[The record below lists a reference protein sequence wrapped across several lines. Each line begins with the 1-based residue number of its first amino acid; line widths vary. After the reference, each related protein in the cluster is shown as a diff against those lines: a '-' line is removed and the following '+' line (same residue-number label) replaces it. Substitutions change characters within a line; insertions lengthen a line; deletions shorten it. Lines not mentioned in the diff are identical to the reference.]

1 MPKNRKGSDNRIV
14 KGAMAAGAAMAGFFA
29 LVGRKIYSGVKFDK
43 VTGRDDPNATV
54 KRINNMKRVAVMIG
68 LAILILIIIMLLLRG
83 CQGGEPPHG
92 SVDIPGNV
100 IDPQPSEITPK
111 ADLEFNKDNAEENL
125 SFDVEGMNGGDSESI
140 LYRVVATYNS
150 DFVLKYDMTIREDEE
165 FQKLAEI
172 LKIKVELMKTD
183 GDALLYDG
191 LLTDMSAVEMDL
203 NADKDTTTEYLF
215 RITMYLDAPLSEQ
228 YYGQKLIADMS
239 WWIEAQDNISIANNE
254 FTTISKTIPPDPPAI
269 TPNLSFITKN
279 EGDNTAFDMRHIMN
293 GDSQTRYFAFEVTH
307 GEDIKMGIQNA
318 IVTDS
323 KLKEVLNVK
332 VELVGENGNTTLYEG
347 LLKDL
352 TVEHTLAQNNSNK
365 TTVYY
370 KVTVTANG
378 LTEAYCETKIVCD
391 LSWSLIGTTE
401 QLKVPNNSFIAYY
414 KPVTPPDPPVIT
426 PDLNFVTVNEG
437 DNTAF
442 DMKDI
447 ENGDSQ
453 TRYFAF
459 DVVHGEDI
467 KVAIKNAITVDSN
480 LHDVLKL
487 KVELVGAD
495 GNTVLY
501 EGLLKD
507 LNAEHTL
514 AKNADNKTKVYYKV
528 TVIAD
533 GLTEAY
539 CENKL
544 ICDLSWTL
552 VGTTE
557 QLKVSNNT
565 FVAYDKPVT
574 PPDPPVITPDLNF
587 TQINEGDNTAFN
599 MNDVEN
605 GDSQTK
611 YFAFEVTHGEDIKVV
626 IKNDVVLDS
635 KLKEVLK
642 VKVELVGE
650 NGNTSLYEGLL
661 KDLNVEHTL
670 TKNDNN
676 KTAVYYKVTVI
687 ADGLTEDYCETKL
700 VCDLS
705 WSLDGTSEQLKVPS
719 NSFVAYDKPVTP
731 PDPPTPPE
739 VATSIELTA
748 KDGYENIPFD
758 VNNILPGD
766 SAAQYYCVSVTH
778 DSTETVRFYI
788 NVDTAQKLTAVMRV
802 KVEQLI
808 PDAEDKILYDGLMK
822 DCTAVDVSVSAS
834 SETVT
839 PIYYRI
845 TVYTNGAEVGN
856 EYAGESL
863 TADFSWQLQ

>member
-1 MPKNRKGSDNRIV
+1 MANNIFQKLVSSVGSAMSKFIAIAKFEKITDNADP
-14 KGAMAAGAAMAGFFA
+14 GAP
-29 LVGRKIYSGVKFDK
+29 I
-43 VTGRDDPNATV
+43 
-54 KRINNMKRVAVMIG
+54 KRINNMKRIAVMIG
-68 LAILILIIIMLLLRG
+68 LLILVLVIVVLLLRG

-100 IDPQPSEITPK
+100 IDPIPPVVTPK
-111 ADLEFNKDNAEENL
+111 ANLEFNNTNAEENL
-125 SFDVEGMNGGDSESI
+125 SFDVDGMNGGDSKST
-140 LYRVVATYNS
+140 LYRIIAKYNS
-150 DFVLKYDMTIREDEE
+150 DFILKYDMTIREDEE

-172 LKIKVELMKTD
+172 MKIKVELIGAV
-183 GDALLYDG
+183 GDILLYDG
-191 LLTDMSAVEMDL
+191 LLSDMSAAEINL
-203 NADKDTTTEYLF
+203 SANAETQTEYLF
-215 RITMYLDAPLSEQ
+215 RITMYLDSPLGEQ
-228 YYGQKLIADMS
+228 YYGQKLVADMS
-239 WWIEAQDNISIANNE
+239 WWIEEQDNITIANNE
-254 FTTISKTIPPDPPAI
+254 ITTVSKTTPPDPPQPPAI
-269 TPNLSFITKN
+269 TPDLNFVTVN
-279 EGDNTAFDMRHIMN
+279 EGDNTAFDMKNIKN
-293 GDSQTRYFAFEVTH
+293 GDSQTRYFAFEVVH
-307 GEDIKMGIQNA
+307 GEDIKVDIKNA

-323 KLKEVLNVK
+323 KLHEVLKVK
-332 VELVGENGNTTLYEG
+332 VELVGEDGNTILYEG

-352 TVEHTLAQNNSNK
+352 NAEHTLAKNDNNK
-365 TTVYY
+365 TSVYY
-370 KVTVTANG
+370 KVTVTADG
-378 LTEAYCETKIVCD
+378 LTEDYCETKLVCD
-391 LSWSLIGTTE
+391 LTWSLVGTTE
-401 QLKVPNNSFIAYY
+401 QLKVPNNTFVAYD
-414 KPVTPPDPPVIT
+414 KPVSPPDPPVIT

-437 DNTAF
+437 DNAAF
-442 DMKDI
+442 DMKDVK
-447 ENGDSQ
+447 NGDSQ

-459 DVVHGEDI
+459 EVVHGEDI

-480 LHDVLKL
+480 LHDVLKV
-487 KVELVGAD
+487 KVELVGSD

-528 TVIAD
+528 TVNAD

-544 ICDLSWTL
+544 VCDLSWSL

-565 FVAYDKPVT
+565 FVAYDKPAT
-574 PPDPPVITPDLNF
+574 PPEPPQPPVITPDLNF
-587 TQINEGDNTAFN
+587 VTVNEGDNTAFD
-599 MNDVEN
+599 MSDVEN

-650 NGNTSLYEGLL
+650 NGNTTLYEGLL

-705 WSLDGTSEQLKVPS
+705 WTLDGTSEQLKVPS

-748 KDGYENIPFD
+748 KNGYENTPFE
-758 VNNILPGD
+758 VNNMLPGD
-766 SAAQYYCVSVTH
+766 NATQYYCVSVTH
-778 DSTETVRFYI
+778 DSTETVRFCI
-788 NVDTAQKLTAVMRV
+788 NVDTAQNLTAVMRV
-802 KVEQLI
+802 KVEQLV
-808 PDAEDKILYDGLMK
+808 PDAEDEILYDGLMK
-822 DCTAVDVSVSAS
+822 DCTAVDVSVTAS

-845 TVYTNGAEVGN
+845 TVYTNGAEGGN

-863 TADFSWQLQ
+863 SADFSWQLQ